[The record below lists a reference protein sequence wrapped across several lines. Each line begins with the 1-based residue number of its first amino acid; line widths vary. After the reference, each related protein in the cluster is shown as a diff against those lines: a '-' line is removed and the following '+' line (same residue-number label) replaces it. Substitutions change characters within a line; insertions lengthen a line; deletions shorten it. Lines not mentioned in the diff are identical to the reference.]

1 MTAPQVKVCCIA
13 SLDEA
18 RLALAAGARWLGLVS
33 AMPSGPGV
41 IPDARAAQIVRD
53 LPPGTRTV
61 LLTSRTQADDIAR
74 QHAAI
79 DSHALQ
85 LVDHV
90 TAGEGRRLRQQCPGV
105 LLLAVIHVIDA
116 GALTQAREA
125 AQWADAVLL
134 DSGNPA
140 LAVKELGGTGR
151 THDWALS
158 RRIRD
163 AIAPMPLFLA
173 GGLRPANVA
182 EAVRVVQPFG
192 LDVCSGVRHD
202 GALDAGR
209 LSAFMAAAS
218 AAPAPGPDGV
228 GG

>member
-90 TAGEGRRLRQQCPGV
+90 TAGEGRRLRQQCPG
-105 LLLAVIHVIDA
+105 
-116 GALTQAREA
+116 
-125 AQWADAVLL
+125 
-134 DSGNPA
+134 PA
-140 LAVKELGGTGR
+140 KGR
-151 THDWALS
+151 RGRGP
-158 RRIRD
+158 RRR
-163 AIAPMPLFLA
+163 
-173 GGLRPANVA
+173 R
-182 EAVRVVQPFG
+182 
-192 LDVCSGVRHD
+192 
-202 GALDAGR
+202 GR
-209 LSAFMAAAS
+209 Y
-218 AAPAPGPDGV
+218 
-228 GG
+228 